1 MFKYTT
7 IYINIISF
15 FISLIIFFILNFF
28 YSNFNNI
35 TQNTSFKVGFSVNN
49 IEETQEID
57 NIQINSI
64 DTENE
69 NSDWYLEIPNINL
82 KANIAEGTTKEIM
95 DKYIGHFEETQKI
108 TGNIALAAHNR
119 GYENNYFHNLKELK
133 EGDDILY
140 TYKGETKEYIVE
152 KHYII
157 DETDVSC
164 LEDTEENIIT
174 LITCVENE
182 PKYRRCIQGIE
193 KLGKEE

>member
-28 YSNFNNI
+28 YSNFNKI

-49 IEETQEID
+49 IEETQKID

-119 GYENNYFHNLKELK
+119 GYENNYFHNLKELN

-157 DETDVSC
+157 EETDVSC

>member
-28 YSNFNNI
+28 YSNFNKI
-35 TQNTSFKVGFSVNN
+35 TQNTSFKVGFSVND
-49 IEETQEID
+49 IEETQKID

-119 GYENNYFHNLKELK
+119 GYENNYFHNLKELN

-157 DETDVSC
+157 EETDVSC